1 MKWSKEREIEME
13 KVIQFLKENPV
24 FYFATV
30 EEGLPKVRPFGF
42 FMVYEGKLYFAI
54 GKHKKTFQQILKN
67 PHVEICTSSKDNEW
81 IRIRGEVI
89 VDDNSEVLSAAFE
102 TMPMLKQI
110 YNDTTGQKLGMIYM
124 KDPVAEIADMKGKFE
139 EIQL

>member
-1 MKWSKEREIEME
+1 ME

-139 EIQL
+139 EVQL